1 MNEAQYPIGQY
12 QFKPYSDSVKSD
24 WLADILFLPQEVE
37 NALLN
42 LDEAQLHTPYRR
54 GGWTLHQVVHHL
66 ADSHINAYTR
76 FKLALTEDQ
85 PSIKPYDENKWNELS
100 DIDIVPINTSIT
112 LLHALHAR
120 WHATLKNLSEQEW
133 ERTLYHPGSKKIM
146 TLWNL
151 LGMYAWHGK
160 HHTAHILYLRN
171 KNNW

>member
-1 MNEAQYPIGQY
+1 MSEAQYPIGQY
-12 QFKPYSDSVKSD
+12 QFKPFSEGVKND
-24 WLADILFLPQEVE
+24 WMADIFFLPQEVE
-37 NALLN
+37 NAVLN
-42 LDEAQLHTPYRR
+42 LDEAQLHTPYRP

-76 FKLALTEDQ
+76 FKLALTEEQ
-85 PSIKPYDENKWNELS
+85 PIIKPYDENKWNELA
-100 DIDIVPINTSIT
+100 DIDAVPMNTSIT

-120 WHATLKNLSEQEW
+120 WHASIKELSETDW

-146 TLWNL
+146 TLWYM

-160 HHTAHILYLRN
+160 HHTGHILYLRT